1 MGFNT
6 IDATKPRLYIKI
18 LLTVKFG
25 NFISQNRVKEDLHA
39 MILGDWLMD
48 FVQDLAKFVG

>member
-18 LLTVKFG
+18 LLTMKFG
-25 NFISQNRVKEDLHA
+25 NFVSQNRVKEDLHA